1 VKSSI
6 GTTTPDTDAD
16 RDVDGIPD
24 QAERDFAEDGQ
35 STPTPTGRT
44 PRPARGST
52 PDGAPDDGG
61 LESTRPPHGDVVP
74 PPSN

>member
-1 VKSSI
+1 MKSSI

-24 QAERDFAEDGQ
+24 QAERDFAEDGKT
-35 STPTPTGRT
+35 S
-44 PRPARGST
+44 PAARRREAPSKPAGT
-52 PDGAPDDGG
+52 DDAPDDGG
-61 LESTRPPHGDVVP
+61 LESTRSPHGDVVP